1 MDGNG
6 EQSTAEY
13 KISVFGHVDPAKRVT
28 VTPEASFEMVNQGKA
43 DVVYTAQVNQ
53 PETGINGIDIL
64 EDPSDEG
71 TQYLTGTITANLK
84 RAGSYKGTMNFTI
97 DYVDYVE

>member
-1 MDGNG
+1 MTDPDATVEGLDEKQGLKSEYETADASSKETLVAVTKASDFIVAVPKVLVMDGNG

-43 DVVYTAQVNQ
+43 DVVYTA
-53 PETGINGIDIL
+53 
-64 EDPSDEG
+64 
-71 TQYLTGTITANLK
+71 
-84 RAGSYKGTMNFTI
+84 
-97 DYVDYVE
+97 